1 MWHHDREDFLASLL
15 CFQFGGIH
23 DLCAHI
29 HRGAFQPFV
38 FKQFVMSVARCRA
51 THEVSQLHRLMV
63 GMSMPMAASFLLR
76 VFVWLLRACALR
88 FWWY

>member
-1 MWHHDREDFLASLL
+1 MAHRDGDDCLRWFL
-15 CFQFGGIH
+15 CFQFDGFH

-29 HRGAFQPFV
+29 HRDAYQAII
-38 FKQFVMSVARCRA
+38 FKQLAISVGRCRA
-51 THEVSQLHRLMV
+51 THEVSLLHRLIV
-63 GMSMPMAASFLLR
+63 DISMPIAASFLLR